1 MYHNGELECNV
12 VYRTKFVSI
21 KPTELFL
28 FLIPYSNFGYEMR
41 FYLAY
46 NTTSIYIYMW
56 VPHRGNIK
64 GKEKRLNCL
73 SYIP

>member
-46 NTTSIYIYMW
+46 NTTSIYTYMGAS
-56 VPHRGNIK
+56 P
-64 GKEKRLNCL
+64 GKYKRKRKT
-73 SYIP
+73 P